1 MTSNRSNQNMKR
13 KYKYSVK
20 TGRPEQNLIGN
31 VYGDFVV
38 IAKAGK
44 IDGVRNYWILE
55 NTKTKELI
63 TIRGSNLANF
73 KGKNIG
79 KRTRK
84 VKNKQTLYI

>member
-1 MTSNRSNQNMKR
+1 MISDKPNQNIKK

-20 TGRPEQNLIGN
+20 TGRPEQNLIGKL
-31 VYGDFVV
+31 YGDFIVT
-38 IAKAGK
+38 AKAGK
-44 IDGVRNYWILE
+44 IDGVRNYWVLE

-73 KGKNIG
+73 KGKKIS

-84 VKNKQTLYI
+84 IKNKK